1 MKLIDIQPFVR
12 QALIG
17 NLNKSNTSDVDQKIK
32 TVDCRLFYIISGSG
46 TGRNRMTIEKVRYP
60 IYPGCVVLFPAGTE
74 YIWEIDEVKYYSI
87 NFDYTSEHCDI
98 NKTFHPIHTALFSED
113 QIIER
118 PDFDDET
125 LLNSPI
131 VTQSTPAITELI
143 RQLTMEYCMS
153 GEHTDQ
159 LLSALMKAILLN
171 VLRIRNTRE
180 NCTKRA
186 SMIQIQSVVEYI
198 NGNYDQYITNES
210 IAELF
215 HFHVRYL
222 NRVFKEHTGSTI
234 HDFIMSRRLSAAME
248 ILRSQNI
255 PISEVASKCGFASIH
270 HFCKTFRKFT
280 DMSPT
285 EYRNSG
291 F

>member
-1 MKLIDIQPFVR
+1 MKLTDIQPFVR

-17 NLNKSNTSDVDQKIK
+17 SLNKSNTNDVYQRIK
-32 TVDCRLFYIISGSG
+32 TVDCRLFYIVSSSAA
-46 TGRNRMTIEKVRYP
+46 GRNRMTVEKVRYP
-60 IYPGCVVLFPAGTE
+60 LYPGCVIMFPAGTE
-74 YIWEIDEVKYYSI
+74 YIWEIDEVKYYAI
-87 NFDYTSEHCDI
+87 NFDYTFDHCGI
-98 NKTFHPIHTALFSED
+98 KKTFHPIHSALFSED

-118 PDFDDET
+118 PNFEDEA

-131 VTQSTPAITELI
+131 VTQSTPAISELI

-171 VLRIRNTRE
+171 VVRRRHTRE

-186 SMIQIQSVVEYI
+186 SMLQIQSVVEYI
-198 NGNYDQYITNES
+198 NCNYDQSITGES

-255 PISEVASKCGFASIH
+255 PIGEVASKCGFSSIH

-285 EYRNSG
+285 EYRNCGS
-291 F
+291 